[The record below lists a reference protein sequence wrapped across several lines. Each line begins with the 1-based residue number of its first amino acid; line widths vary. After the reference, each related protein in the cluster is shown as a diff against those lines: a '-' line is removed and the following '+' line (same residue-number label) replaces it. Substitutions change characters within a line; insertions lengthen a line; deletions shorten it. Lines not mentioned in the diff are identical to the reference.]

1 VTLAHLLKLLL
12 LLELLAEAAVAIVVL
27 YHWNLSWY
35 WLLPT
40 MAMLFV
46 LVRATLLGSE
56 FFLATWF
63 NRRLAPA
70 PLSWLAW
77 CRCIS
82 REMCIMMSHFSFHM
96 AVPSWFNRWA
106 LENESHDSTVQYRGV
121 VVLVHGIAC
130 NAVVWRSMR
139 QTLLQQGWAVR
150 SLNLSPIFAP
160 IEHYSEALRS
170 CIEDSCQAH
179 GCERVF
185 VVAHSMGGLV
195 LRSYLQRYGVQR
207 LAHAI
212 TIATPHHGSVL
223 AALAQSAN
231 ARDMRRNSPFLRALD
246 STAYLHKLTCFLTQ
260 HDNLVIPYNS
270 AQLPGAE
277 SVVFSGTGHVS
288 LLFDAE
294 VQRQVHMTLSQ
305 HLSKMNAPE

>member
-1 VTLAHLLKLLL
+1 MTLAHLLKLVL
-12 LLELLAEAAVAIVVL
+12 LLELLAEAAIALVVL
-27 YHWNLSWY
+27 HHWNLSWY

-40 MAMLFV
+40 MPVLFV
-46 LVRATLLGSE
+46 LVRAILLGSE
-56 FFLATWF
+56 FSLASWL
-63 NRRLAPA
+63 NRSLTPA

-82 REMCIMMSHFSFHM
+82 REMRIMMTNFSFHM

-106 LENESHDSTVQYRGV
+106 LENESPRPTIQHRGV

-150 SLNLSPIFAP
+150 SLNLNPIFAP
-160 IEHYSEALRS
+160 IEHYREALRT
-170 CIEDSCQAH
+170 CIEDGCQAH

-195 LRSYLQRYGVQR
+195 LRSYLQHYGDQH

-212 TIATPHHGSVL
+212 TIATPHQGSVL
-223 AALAQSAN
+223 AAMGQSAN
-231 ARDMRRNSPFLRALD
+231 IRDMRRNS
-246 STAYLHKLTCFLTQ
+246 AYLRSLNSSHYAHKISCFLTQ
-260 HDNLVIPYNS
+260 HDNLVIPYDS
-270 AQLPGAE
+270 AQLPGSE
-277 SVVFSGTGHVS
+277 SVIFSGTGHVS
-288 LLFDAE
+288 LLFDIE
-294 VQRQVHMTLSQ
+294 VQAQVHKTLCQ
-305 HLSKMNAPE
+305 HSSKMNTFE